1 MMTPSSSDDRKR
13 PLRHGPVFS
22 WAKTKKPAAGGGAA
36 GFRKKTERQLGGG
49 VLSFHRRPWEEDR
62 GACISKGRG
71 RRCIASIEI
80 IILISCSV
88 DRHFF
93 AMQLCAMRKAG
104 GLITLLHP
112 PDAQKQSA
120 RSGGSRRWHSLEDAW
135 SNLPLAGDGRAGD
148 VADFAAADAEVVQF
162 ACGHTTQFSDRLTV
176 LAPVIERAC
185 YVHDDP
191 LSWAFEA
198 QLPVLGASF
207 ASMSCI

>member
-1 MMTPSSSDDRKR
+1 MLPFPQT
-13 PLRHGPVFS
+13 
-22 WAKTKKPAAGGGAA
+22 T
-36 GFRKKTERQLGGG
+36 LGGG
-49 VLSFHRRPWEEDR
+49 W
-62 GACISKGRG
+62 GACISKGCG

>member
-36 GFRKKTERQLGGG
+36 GFRKKPND
-49 VLSFHRRPWEEDR
+49 SWEEECCHSTDDPGR
-62 GACISKGRG
+62 RMGACISKGRG

-120 RSGGSRRWHSLEDAW
+120 RSGGSRRWHSLEDAG